1 MTDVTRILTAI
12 EDGDTQAV
20 DKLLPLVYQEL
31 RALATHKLA
40 QERPGQTLQPT
51 ALVHEAYIRLVKA
64 ECQNWNS
71 RNHFFMAA
79 AEAMRRILVEN
90 ARRKQTLKKGGDHQR
105 VDLDQG
111 DMALEVPSEDLVAL
125 DEALTRLSEE
135 DPAVADLIKLR
146 YFAGLSLD
154 QSAQALK
161 ISQRTAARHW
171 AYGRV
176 WLLREITKGN
186 DDQ

>member
-1 MTDVTRILTAI
+1 MTDVTRILSAI
-12 EDGDTQAV
+12 EDGDTHAV

-31 RALATHKLA
+31 HALATHKLA

-51 ALVHEAYIRLVKA
+51 ALVHEAYLRLVGA
-64 ECQNWNS
+64 DSQNWNS

-90 ARRKQTLKKGGDHQR
+90 ARRKQTLKKGGDRQR
-105 VDLDQG
+105 VDIDQG
-111 DMALEVPSEDLVAL
+111 EFALEVPSEDLVAL

-146 YFAGLSLD
+146 YFAGLSLN

-161 ISQRTAARHW
+161 ISIRTAARHW

-176 WLLREITKGN
+176 WLLREITKGEK
-186 DDQ
+186 